1 MAKNITTLALVSL
14 FTLPLMS
21 CVTTKNAPI
30 ANAEP
35 FVIDSETY
43 QATGKSQR
51 IKSIV
56 LHYTVSD
63 NERSIQLL
71 TKGQVSS
78 HYLILDNDDNKIY
91 SLVPESQRA
100 WHAGSG
106 GFGGRTI
113 LNDTSIGIE
122 IVNKGIQPQ
131 YLKALKDSELD
142 YHPYEHFVEFD
153 ELQVKKVAQLVQDI
167 AKRYEISPKNII
179 GHSDLAPARKIDPG
193 AKFPW
198 QRLYKEYGIG
208 AWYEEADKHYF
219 TEEVQ
224 LTTPTIVD
232 IKQAFRDYGYQIN
245 DTNQWDKASR
255 DVIYAF
261 QLHFRP
267 LNPTGQMDIETY
279 AILKALNK
287 KYAGRDDFY

>member
-21 CVTTKNAPI
+21 CVTTKNASI

-43 QATGKSQR
+43 RSTGKSQR

-131 YLKALKDSELD
+131 YLRALKDSELD
-142 YHPYEHFVEFD
+142 YHPYKHFVEFD

-208 AWYEEADKHYF
+208 AWYDEADKRYF
-219 TEEVQ
+219 TEEIQ
-224 LTTPTIVD
+224 LATPTIPE

-245 DTNQWDKASR
+245 STDEWDKASR
-255 DVIYAF
+255 DVVYAF

-267 LNPTGQMDIETY
+267 LNPTGQIDIETY

>member
-1 MAKNITTLALVSL
+1 
-14 FTLPLMS
+14 MS
-21 CVTTKNAPI
+21 CVTTKNASI

-43 QATGKSQR
+43 RSTGKSQR

-131 YLKALKDSELD
+131 YLKALKDSELN

-153 ELQVKKVAQLVQDI
+153 ELQIQKVAQLVQDI
-167 AKRYEISPKNII
+167 AKRYDISPKNII
-179 GHSDLAPARKIDPG
+179 GHADMAPSRKIDPG

-198 QRLYKEYGIG
+198 ERLYKQYAIG
-208 AWYEEADKHYF
+208 AWYDEADKRYF
-219 TEEVQ
+219 TEEIQ
-224 LTTPTIVD
+224 LATPTIPE

-245 DTNQWDKASR
+245 STDEWDKASR
-255 DVIYAF
+255 DVVYAF

>member
-1 MAKNITTLALVSL
+1 MAKNLTTLALASL
-14 FTLPLMS
+14 LTLPLIGCM
-21 CVTTKNAPI
+21 TTNNVQPI
-30 ANAEP
+30 ATKP

-43 QATGKSQR
+43 QSTGKSQR

-71 TKGQVSS
+71 TKGKVSA
-78 HYLILDNDDNKIY
+78 HYLIMDKNDEKIY
-91 SLVPESQRA
+91 SLVPESERA
-100 WHAGSG
+100 WHAGDG
-106 GFGGRTI
+106 GFAGRTI

-122 IVNKGIQPQ
+122 IVNKGIQPR
-131 YLKALKDSELD
+131 YKDALKDSELD
-142 YHPYEHFVEFD
+142 YHPYKHFVEFD
-153 ELQVKKVAQLVQDI
+153 ELQIKKVAQLVQDI
-167 AKRYEISPKNII
+167 AMRYDISPKNII
-179 GHSDLAPARKIDPG
+179 GHADLAPSRKIDPG

-198 QRLYKEYGIG
+198 QRLHEEYGIG
-208 AWYEEADKHYF
+208 AWYDEADKQF
-219 TEEVQ
+219 FMKETQ
-224 LTTPTIVD
+224 LVTPTIQEV
-232 IKQAFRDYGYQIN
+232 KQAFRDYGYQIN
-245 DTNQWDKASR
+245 STAEWDKASR

-267 LNPTGQMDIETY
+267 LKPTGQMDIETY

>member
-1 MAKNITTLALVSL
+1 MAKNITTLALASIL
-14 FTLPLMS
+14 TLPLIG
-21 CVTTKNAPI
+21 CVTTNNVQPVI
-30 ANAEP
+30 TEP
-35 FVIDSETY
+35 FVIDSTTY
-43 QATGKSQR
+43 QSRGKSQR

-63 NERSIQLL
+63 NECSIQLL

-78 HYLILDNDDNKIY
+78 HYLIMDNDDNKIY
-91 SLVPESQRA
+91 SLVPESERA
-100 WHAGSG
+100 WHAGDG
-106 GFGGRTI
+106 GFAGRTI

-122 IVNKGIQPQ
+122 IVNKGVQPQ

-153 ELQVKKVAQLVQDI
+153 ELQIKKVAQLVQDI
-167 AKRYEISPKNII
+167 AKRYGISPKNII
-179 GHSDLAPARKIDPG
+179 GHSDLAPSRKIDPG

-198 QRLYKEYGIG
+198 HRLYKEYGIG
-208 AWYEEADKHYF
+208 AWYDEADKQYF
-219 TEEVQ
+219 MEQVQ
-224 LTTPTIVD
+224 LATPTIRE

-245 DTNQWDKASR
+245 DTNEWDKPSR

-267 LNPTGQMDIETY
+267 LKPTGQIDVETY

>member
-1 MAKNITTLALVSL
+1 MAKNITSLALVSL
-14 FTLPLMS
+14 LTLPLMS
-21 CVTTKNAPI
+21 CVTTKNASIVNP
-30 ANAEP
+30 EP
-35 FVIDSETY
+35 FVVDSETY

-51 IKSIV
+51 IKFIV

-63 NERSIQLL
+63 NERSIKLL
-71 TKGQVSS
+71 TTTGVSS
-78 HYLILDNDDNKIY
+78 HYLILNNNDDKIY
-91 SLVPESQRA
+91 NLVPESERA

-131 YLKALKDSELD
+131 YLRALKDSELD
-142 YHPYEHFVEFD
+142 YHPYKHFVEFD

-208 AWYEEADKHYF
+208 AWYDEADKRYF
-219 TEEVQ
+219 TEEIQ
-224 LTTPTIVD
+224 LATPTIAE

-245 DTNQWDKASR
+245 STDEWDKASR
-255 DVIYAF
+255 DVVYAF

-267 LNPTGQMDIETY
+267 LNPTGQMDRETY
-279 AILKALNK
+279 AILQALNK
-287 KYAGRDDFY
+287 KYAGRDNFY

>member
-1 MAKNITTLALVSL
+1 MAKNITTLALFSL
-14 FTLPLMS
+14 LTLPLMS
-21 CVTTKNAPI
+21 CVTTKNASI

-43 QATGKSQR
+43 RSTGKSQR

-131 YLKALKDSELD
+131 YLKALKDSELN

-153 ELQVKKVAQLVQDI
+153 DLQVKKVAQLVQDI

-208 AWYEEADKHYF
+208 AWYDEADKRYF
-219 TEEVQ
+219 TEEIQ
-224 LTTPTIVD
+224 LATPTIPE

-245 DTNQWDKASR
+245 STDEWDKASR
-255 DVIYAF
+255 DVVYAF

-267 LNPTGQMDIETY
+267 LNPTGQMDRETY
-279 AILKALNK
+279 AILQALNK
-287 KYAGRDDFY
+287 KYAGRDNFY

>member
-1 MAKNITTLALVSL
+1 MAKNLTTLALASL
-14 FTLPLMS
+14 LTLPLIGCM
-21 CVTTKNAPI
+21 TTNNVQPI
-30 ANAEP
+30 ATKP

-43 QATGKSQR
+43 QSTGKSQR

-71 TKGQVSS
+71 TKGKVSA
-78 HYLILDNDDNKIY
+78 HYLILDNDDDKIY
-91 SLVPESQRA
+91 NLVPEGERA
-100 WHAGSG
+100 WHAGDG
-106 GFGGRTI
+106 GFSGRTI

-122 IVNKGIQPQ
+122 IVSKGIQPQ
-131 YLKALKDSELD
+131 YKDALKDSELD
-142 YHPYEHFVEFD
+142 YHPYKHFVEFD
-153 ELQVKKVAQLVQDI
+153 KLQIRKVAQLVQDI
-167 AKRYEISPKNII
+167 AMRYDISPKNII
-179 GHSDLAPARKIDPG
+179 GHADLAPSRKIDPG

-198 QRLYKEYGIG
+198 QRLHEEYGIG
-208 AWYEEADKHYF
+208 AWYDEADKQF
-219 TEEVQ
+219 FMKETQ
-224 LTTPTIVD
+224 LATPTILEV
-232 IKQAFRDYGYQIN
+232 KQAFRDYGYQIN
-245 DTNQWDKASR
+245 STAEWDKASR

-267 LNPTGQMDIETY
+267 LKPTGQMDIETY

>member
-1 MAKNITTLALVSL
+1 MAKNITTLALFSL
-14 FTLPLMS
+14 LTLPLMS
-21 CVTTKNAPI
+21 CVTTKNASI

-43 QATGKSQR
+43 RSTGKSQR

-208 AWYEEADKHYF
+208 AWYDEADKRYF
-219 TEEVQ
+219 TEEIQ
-224 LTTPTIVD
+224 LATPTIPE

-245 DTNQWDKASR
+245 STDEWDKASR
-255 DVIYAF
+255 DVVYAF

-267 LNPTGQMDIETY
+267 LNPTGQIDIETY
-279 AILKALNK
+279 AILTALNK
-287 KYAGRDDFY
+287 KYAGRDVFY